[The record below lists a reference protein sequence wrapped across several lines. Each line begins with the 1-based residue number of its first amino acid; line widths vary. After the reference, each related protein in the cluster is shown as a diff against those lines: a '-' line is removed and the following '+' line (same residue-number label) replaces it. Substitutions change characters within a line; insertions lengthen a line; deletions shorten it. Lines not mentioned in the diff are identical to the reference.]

1 MLFANHYWKKWLRK
15 HGCKLA
21 NGLEAI
27 HKNSSVIIESPVTL
41 GHMNIR
47 ATNLVIGAHTFIRST
62 AKLDLVS
69 SIGRFCGF
77 SSNAYIGHEKQS
89 HPMNWVSTHPFQF
102 SVENAPFPY
111 HPVTKPVIIEHDV
124 WMGTN
129 VTILEGVHIGTGC
142 IIASR
147 AVVTK
152 DVPPYAVVA
161 GNPAKIVKYRLPEEI
176 YKQLLASQWWEYPL
190 EILNTLPLNDPQ
202 QFLMEIASIPLIK
215 AEYTKIKLTRQ
226 RCEEI

>member
-1 MLFANHYWKKWLRK
+1 MLFAKHYWKKWLRN

-21 NGLEAI
+21 DGLEAL
-27 HKNSSVIIESPVTL
+27 HKNASVIVEEPVTL
-41 GHMNIR
+41 GHMTIR
-47 ATNLVIGAHTFIRST
+47 ATDLSIGAHTIIRST

-102 SVENAPFPY
+102 SVKNAPFAY
-111 HPVTKPVIIEHDV
+111 HPITKLVTIGHDV

-129 VTILEGVHIGTGC
+129 VTILEGVHIGTGS

-152 DVPPYAVVA
+152 DVPPYAIVA
-161 GNPAKIVKYRLPEEI
+161 GNPARIVKYRLPEEI
-176 YKQLLASQWWEYPL
+176 YKQLLISQWWEYPI
-190 EILNTLPLNDPQ
+190 EILNTLPLNDPM
-202 QFLMEIASIPLIK
+202 QFLLEIDKIPLVK
-215 AEYTKIKLTRQ
+215 AEYPKIKLTSKS
-226 RCEEI
+226 CEIL

>member
-1 MLFANHYWKKWLRK
+1 MLFAKRYWKKWLRQQN
-15 HGCKLA
+15 CKLA
-21 NGLEAI
+21 NGLEAL
-27 HKNSSVIIESPVTL
+27 HKNSTVILEGNVTL

-47 ATNLVIGAHTFIRST
+47 AAELTIGAHTIIRST

-69 SIGRFCGF
+69 SIGRFCSI

-111 HPVTKPVIIEHDV
+111 HPVTKPVTIGHDV

-129 VTILEGVHIGTGC
+129 VTILEGVHVGTGS
-142 IIASR
+142 IVASQ

-161 GNPAKIVKYRLPEEI
+161 GNPAKVVKYRLAEEI
-176 YKQLLASQWWEYPL
+176 YQALLASQWWDYPV
-190 EILNTLPLNDPQ
+190 EILNTLSLNNPE
-202 QFLMEIASIPLIK
+202 QFLKELSNIQPVK
-215 AEYTKIKLTRQ
+215 AVYKNLKLTRQ
-226 RCEEI
+226 RAEIL